1 MPTFL
6 THNSSCFCMPPPSVT
21 LVGVFSSSQRYSS
34 LCEATQSQASSLLLP
49 LPGRCCHLPGGIF
62 FVLQAAPEFRSLVP
76 ASPCLVSLHTGSSPC
91 LVSLLTGSGP
101 CTQAPSASLLLAA
114 SSSSSLPQDLLPPG
128 TPVCPLSSPSVD
140 WLALGQAIDYNGL
153 LQVGELLSQRTQGLS
168 SFPEHTVGSILPV
181 TPAQRGPLPV
191 GSSGAMFTTHVLQLK
206 IIKIIF

>member
-1 MPTFL
+1 
-6 THNSSCFCMPPPSVT
+6 MPPPSVI

-34 LCEATQSQASSLLLP
+34 LCEATRSQASSLLLP

-76 ASPCLVSLHTGSSPC
+76 ASPCLVSLQTGSGPC
-91 LVSLLTGSGP
+91 LVSLLTGSCP

-153 LQVGELLSQRTQGLS
+153 LQVGEASAFRRTTLTENARTEFIPKTHGGQHIACNS
-168 SFPEHTVGSILPV
+168 SPEGSHTCGFLWRYVHNPCPPV
-181 TPAQRGPLPV
+181 
-191 GSSGAMFTTHVLQLK
+191 K
-206 IIKIIF
+206 NNKIIF